1 MDAIVNEN
9 WNLKNALMDWKSI
22 ASMYASLTLLRGA
35 VRELV
40 PPEVYQLAISS
51 YSYFFTKVQP
61 KVFRIHIQQK
71 ENEYDENTI
80 FKAVECYLSTKCYA
94 SSSSELLR
102 LSQIRD
108 EENHTYA
115 MVPNQVVEDIFNGVT
130 FSWTLLQN
138 EETQEYKNAK
148 GYYLEVSFE
157 SKHKEVLNSAYLHH
171 IIKEAELFKFRNRG
185 KKLYTN
191 RYGGGSWSQV
201 CVFSHPSTFHT
212 IALAPCLKKEIQ
224 DDLKKFVSRSEFY
237 NRVGKAWK
245 RGYLLYGPP
254 GTGKTSL
261 IAAIANYLEF
271 DIYDMELTS
280 VSRNED
286 LRELLINTSS
296 KSIIVVEDIDCSIHI
311 ENRKKKNKP
320 RRNNGGNSVSL
331 SGVLN
336 FVDGLWSPCAGEMLM
351 IFTTNH
357 KERLDPALL
366 RSGRMDKHILLS
378 YCNMESFKVLAKNY
392 LKIEE
397 HELMKEVEELLSLV
411 EITPADVA
419 ECLMSY
425 DEDPDMGMRNVVEE
439 LKKRLHIKM
448 NNNKE
453 KEKKKSRSNI
463 KDKQKAKKKK
473 EQRKKKRE
481 ELEDSDE
488 SDEPESSDESD
499 YSDEFDPSNSSDD
512 SDNSDESTDPDD
524 SDGYETAELAESDD
538 ESDELLFSDETM
550 MAINMLMI

>member
-1 MDAIVNEN
+1 MDAIVNGD
-9 WNLKNALMDWKSI
+9 WSWKDALTDWKSM

-35 VRELV
+35 ARELV
-40 PPEVYQLAISS
+40 PPEVYEIAKTS
-51 YSYFFTKVQP
+51 YSYFFTKIQP
-61 KVFRIHIQQK
+61 KFLTIHIQQ
-71 ENEYDENTI
+71 NEKGYDNAI
-80 FKAVECYLSTKCYA
+80 FKVVECYLGTKCYA
-94 SSSSELLR
+94 SSSELLR
-102 LSQIRD
+102 LSKIKNAK
-108 EENHTYA
+108 NHTYA
-115 MVPNQVVEDIFNGVT
+115 MVPKQVIEDIFHGIT
-130 FSWTLLQN
+130 FRWTLLEN
-138 EETQEYKNAK
+138 EDTQQYKTAT
-148 GYYLEVSFE
+148 GYYLEVTFE
-157 SKHKEVLNSAYLHH
+157 SKYKEVVNSTYLPH
-171 IIKEAELFKFRNRG
+171 ITREAELFKFHNKG

-191 RYGGGSWSQV
+191 KYGDSWSQV
-201 CVFSHPSTFHT
+201 CLFSHPSTFDT
-212 IALAPCLKKEIQ
+212 IAIAPCLKKEIQ
-224 DDLKKFVSRSEFY
+224 DDLNKFVSRSEFY

-311 ENRKKKNKP
+311 ENRKKKNRR
-320 RRNNGGNSVSL
+320 RRNNDGNSVSL

-336 FVDGLWSPCAGEMLM
+336 FVDGLWSPCAGERLI

-397 HELMKEVEELLSLV
+397 HELMKEVEEMLSLL
-411 EITPADVA
+411 EITPADIA

-425 DEDPDMGMRNVVEE
+425 DEDPDMGMRNVVQE
-439 LKKRLHIKM
+439 LKKRLHSKM
-448 NNNKE
+448 NDNKE
-453 KEKKKSRSNI
+453 KEKKKSRSDI

-499 YSDEFDPSNSSDD
+499 YSDESDPSNSSDD
-512 SDNSDESTDPDD
+512 SDNSDKSTDSDD

-538 ESDELLFSDETM
+538 ESDELQFSDETM